1 MSEINADVVLRIKVL
16 NAQGKPLG
24 GKVDI
29 TAAHADLSSPSYI
42 HGANASEEIDVRG
55 LARTVHGPYQITVA
69 QSGTNLAQTQSIA
82 VPAQGSAVA
91 EFTLIGIEGSAAA
104 GTLVLDD
111 GTAAAGIT
119 TRLYSIGYGGAATLL
134 GQATSTSTGA
144 WSISYRKLPSAATN
158 LQVRVLDSTGAE
170 VTLSTTQYN
179 TGATQTLNLVVPSS
193 VQPPAPE
200 FEQLSATMTKSID
213 GVSRLSI
220 AQENV
225 AQQDLTLL
233 NQTTSWDA
241 RLTALGALAAQNA
254 ATTGISQEAL
264 YTLYRTG
271 LPTDPQALATVPAS
285 TIESALTTAAAAGVS
300 SLNADQVKTTV
311 AAFSSFASKSQL
323 ATITPGGISTFASM
337 AAASIK
343 DAAQQTAF
351 TNLYFSN
358 LAPEEFWTSAAQ
370 LGISADELSALK
382 LQGKFLYLTF
392 NNAPLATVLQQ
403 QIGTLENLPQLAEK
417 DFDQVATWQSTL
429 ETVVKNTPNASL
441 DSLIPSVYTGASTAD
456 RLAAYTG
463 DMARKVRISYPTQVA
478 ARMIDREQLAVP
490 AATAAPAA
498 AFLRSAAQLGYSL
511 GRTPL
516 NAFLASSAA
525 QLPALDTDTLATVK
539 TLHRMYQVTPSNESY
554 QAALAAGFTSAR
566 QIAAIDKDD
575 FMAQYGAKFPSP
587 QEAVWVWVRSTTVS
601 SVTFNICSSA
611 MLMDS
616 APPVYSLSAS
626 PAQKQAAKNSL
637 IQQFPSIATL
647 FGDTDYCECQD
658 CSSVLSPGAYF
669 VDVLQMIGPPN
680 PGVGSLGSASNAAG
694 FTPLD
699 VLIGTPPGVNPSL
712 PGRRPDLGALP
723 LSCENTNTSMP
734 YIDLVNEIFE
744 YYIANNHLDTNLA
757 YDTGA
762 ATTAE
767 LTAEPQNILPG
778 VYNTNLKQAFYPLNL
793 PYDLWIATVRGFL
806 DYFKT
811 TLANVL
817 DTLRPVDQLELFTDA
832 NNFPYYR
839 AQILAESLGIAPCEY
854 QLLTGTVAGLDPI
867 VSNWF
872 TLYGYPSEAAALNGN
887 AKSRSAEQRGNSLGR
902 PRTHLSTGH
911 RPARNEVHQSR
922 ALSAHLSV
930 PAIQH
935 QHERCL
941 QLHWPARLSGVHC
954 ATEDRLRGPAQWN
967 HRTLQGPES
976 RHQLRCHRLAQ
987 ERSARQLLKTG
998 SRPSRSQLRLQLFD
1012 HHSAVRRQGH
1022 SRRGLRL
1029 PPHQPLRA
1037 PVAEA
1042 RLDDGEVDR
1051 ALSAFVPTGL
1061 PAWTDP
1067 GFSAAYTAAWKTAL
1081 VYLAHLDDLNTRLQ
1095 PAMGCDALL
1104 PLWSNL
1110 PVQGPNPLY
1119 GQFFVVASVLNN
1131 DWAFDDPAGNFPVPL
1146 ADLTAQSLQ
1155 TFSSHLASIQGVLG
1169 LAATDINAIFA
1180 DPGVNA
1186 DMVLVNG
1193 VNLPA
1198 FTLKNLSICY
1208 RYSMMAKCLNLSV
1221 TDTINLKQMSGINP
1235 FTPLAGTS
1243 ISTLNQ
1249 DVLFNTTLQFVKNAQ
1264 VVEASGFTVEDLQ
1277 YLLRHQFDPVGK
1289 YQVDQNAQLT
1299 LLQQTAAGLAQIA
1312 AQDTPPA
1319 NLMTMPESL
1328 LDQSL
1333 SGLIPATILKSL
1345 FTLLTNGQAFTAT
1358 ASAAAA
1364 VDPTPFAAETEL
1376 TFSYDPVA
1384 QIQTVT
1390 CAGLLLDW
1398 KKTELLAI
1406 NNTAEFSSLLD
1417 GLQQAAIS
1425 ALEQNVSNLL
1435 GVWASLVEYEAVETG
1450 VAQGFAAAQVAEL
1463 TATDPALNLSY
1474 DAVGQ
1479 LQWAGY
1485 RGVLTDAGKNA
1496 LAAVAMPSAALANVL
1511 SQILTD
1517 LQSQALST
1525 YTSLSGSLVAMLV
1538 NAQTFETT
1546 ATAVTAAN
1554 QVDGS
1559 AFGTA
1564 VATAQQNGAITT
1576 PVPPIQFTYDAA
1588 KQTQTIIV
1596 QGVLT
1601 DALRA
1606 TISGLARV
1614 SATAQTLLQSART
1627 SMASLYSSLAG
1638 SLMTVGPNDLDTN
1651 VAPFLGLNAT
1661 QSQRQAKADLIEVF
1675 LPLEAQSL
1683 SLSFIVQTLSSN
1695 FSADSSLTA
1704 ALITDTALLSD
1715 PSHPGKALQSSF
1727 FGLGQSGVS
1736 ASWLKADGTVL
1747 ASSIAATADTSTAP
1761 AAAAGFSQV
1770 LFTGYLQVPTDGAYR
1785 FFAELGDIGAT
1796 VQFELTAPPNSPLPA
1811 NPHPPRH
1818 DAGRDGPR
1826 RNQPV
1831 RNAAGRRLLSVH
1843 THLREHRRKWRQ
1855 PVSAER
1861 KLA

>member
-887 AKSRSAEQRGNSLGR
+887 ANLDPLSNAETLSDVLGLTYQQVTDLLETKFINPGLYPLIYQFQRFSISMSDAFSYTGQPGYPAFTAPQKTVFEAQLNGITARYKGLNPATSFDAIAWLKSVLPANYSKQVLVLADPNSGCNF
-902 PRTHLSTGH
+902 ST
-911 RPARNEVHQSR
+911 
-922 ALSAHLSV
+922 
-930 PAIQH
+930 
-935 QHERCL
+935 
-941 QLHWPARLSGVHC
+941 
-954 ATEDRLRGPAQWN
+954 T
-967 HRTLQGPES
+967 TLQYADKATPAAAYDF
-976 RHQLRCHRLAQ
+976 LRINLFVRLWQ
-987 ERSARQLLKTG
+987 KLGWTM
-998 SRPSRSQLRLQLFD
+998 
-1012 HHSAVRRQGH
+1012 
-1022 SRRGLRL
+1022 
-1029 PPHQPLRA
+1029 
-1037 PVAEA
+1037 
-1042 RLDDGEVDR
+1042 GEVDR
-1051 ALSAFVPTGL
+1051 ALCGL
-1061 PAWTDP
+1061 RPHRPAGMDR
-1067 GFSAAYTAAWKTAL
+1067 S
-1081 VYLAHLDDLNTRLQ
+1081 RLQ
-1095 PAMGCDALL
+1095 RRLHRRMEDRARL
-1104 PLWSNL
+1104 PCASRRPQHPPSARN
-1110 PVQGPNPLY
+1110 GPR
-1119 GQFFVVASVLNN
+1119 
-1131 DWAFDDPAGNFPVPL
+1131 
-1146 ADLTAQSLQ
+1146 
-1155 TFSSHLASIQGVLG
+1155 
-1169 LAATDINAIFA
+1169 
-1180 DPGVNA
+1180 
-1186 DMVLVNG
+1186 
-1193 VNLPA
+1193 
-1198 FTLKNLSICY
+1198 C
-1208 RYSMMAKCLNLSV
+1208 
-1221 TDTINLKQMSGINP
+1221 
-1235 FTPLAGTS
+1235 
-1243 ISTLNQ
+1243 
-1249 DVLFNTTLQFVKNAQ
+1249 
-1264 VVEASGFTVEDLQ
+1264 
-1277 YLLRHQFDPVGK
+1277 
-1289 YQVDQNAQLT
+1289 
-1299 LLQQTAAGLAQIA
+1299 
-1312 AQDTPPA
+1312 
-1319 NLMTMPESL
+1319 
-1328 LDQSL
+1328 
-1333 SGLIPATILKSL
+1333 
-1345 FTLLTNGQAFTAT
+1345 
-1358 ASAAAA
+1358 SAAA
-1364 VDPTPFAAETEL
+1364 
-1376 TFSYDPVA
+1376 
-1384 QIQTVT
+1384 
-1390 CAGLLLDW
+1390 
-1398 KKTELLAI
+1398 
-1406 NNTAEFSSLLD
+1406 
-1417 GLQQAAIS
+1417 
-1425 ALEQNVSNLL
+1425 
-1435 GVWASLVEYEAVETG
+1435 LVE
-1450 VAQGFAAAQVAEL
+1450 
-1463 TATDPALNLSY
+1463 
-1474 DAVGQ
+1474 
-1479 LQWAGY
+1479 
-1485 RGVLTDAGKNA
+1485 
-1496 LAAVAMPSAALANVL
+1496 PSR
-1511 SQILTD
+1511 
-1517 LQSQALST
+1517 
-1525 YTSLSGSLVAMLV
+1525 SGS
-1538 NAQTFETT
+1538 Q
-1546 ATAVTAAN
+1546 
-1554 QVDGS
+1554 
-1559 AFGTA
+1559 
-1564 VATAQQNGAITT
+1564 
-1576 PVPPIQFTYDAA
+1576 
-1588 KQTQTIIV
+1588 
-1596 QGVLT
+1596 
-1601 DALRA
+1601 
-1606 TISGLARV
+1606 
-1614 SATAQTLLQSART
+1614 
-1627 SMASLYSSLAG
+1627 
-1638 SLMTVGPNDLDTN
+1638 
-1651 VAPFLGLNAT
+1651 
-1661 QSQRQAKADLIEVF
+1661 
-1675 LPLEAQSL
+1675 
-1683 SLSFIVQTLSSN
+1683 
-1695 FSADSSLTA
+1695 
-1704 ALITDTALLSD
+1704 
-1715 PSHPGKALQSSF
+1715 
-1727 FGLGQSGVS
+1727 
-1736 ASWLKADGTVL
+1736 
-1747 ASSIAATADTSTAP
+1747 
-1761 AAAAGFSQV
+1761 
-1770 LFTGYLQVPTDGAYR
+1770 
-1785 FFAELGDIGAT
+1785 
-1796 VQFELTAPPNSPLPA
+1796 SPLRPVL
-1811 NPHPPRH
+1811 
-1818 DAGRDGPR
+1818 R
-1826 RNQPV
+1826 R
-1831 RNAAGRRLLSVH
+1831 
-1843 THLREHRRKWRQ
+1843 RQ
-1855 PVSAER
+1855 RA
-1861 KLA
+1861 